1 MRQAAIHIAASC
13 DNCKMI
19 VWLCSQNANVNLLS
33 EAANMTPLMYAVMF
47 GFISASAALARC
59 GAALD
64 AVNDKGQSALHICAA
79 YGQTR
84 LAMFLLR
91 LG

>member
-1 MRQAAIHIAASC
+1 
-13 DNCKMI
+13 
-19 VWLCSQNANVNLLS
+19 
-33 EAANMTPLMYAVMF
+33 MTPLMYAVMF